1 MNPPHREE
9 SKTVVP
15 LEIGDGIGIPLDQ
28 SLESPNL
35 YWQYVPQSGTQST
48 PLATPSDVAIEGENE
63 LCLATLISTMELL
76 QGIGSEPCAV
86 RGG

>member
-1 MNPPHREE
+1 MSVESNAARREE

-35 YWQYVPQSGTQST
+35 YWQYVPQSGAQRT
-48 PLATPSDVAIEGENE
+48 PPVL
-63 LCLATLISTMELL
+63 
-76 QGIGSEPCAV
+76 GSK
-86 RGG
+86 RGSKERIRL